1 MSIEQR
7 LRDAFA
13 QRASEVEPSPGAL
26 FEIQRRGQNKP
37 PLKPVLL
44 RPAFVLAGVAL
55 AALAATLLAVAIGR
69 QPDDAILVAPPTP
82 STESD
87 TPAQTTSPSTNSE
100 TSEPPPTDDTPT
112 TNLKESTPTEKTDTP
127 AETSAPE
134 ISTQTSQPPT
144 STRTPGQTVPEPP
157 EPPEP
162 PLPPESPPEITD
174 EGGSQVDAPVTT
186 TVPELPPCEGA
197 DFAESESTV
206 TLYFSCDSRIVSLER
221 QVQTPSLQAAVN
233 AYLAGPTPEEAE
245 VGFSSPGED
254 LTSLRAQVSQTDRLV
269 TVDFQSDF
277 DLATVNLDLLVE
289 HLNATLFKFSD
300 DLVLEYRIEESCADF
315 FALLS
320 SSCEMHTSDRAF
332 TSTLT
337 ASPIGANEI
346 PNVYRLATTEA
357 EALGALPENT
367 RLTNRRTSNDEGD
380 WAEVVTPDGMFGWVN
395 TQGLTAQPSEMTPE
409 LLAKLESLAREI
421 TSPPGLDAS
430 YLSDDGVVIS
440 WGADPEDTVVIPTED
455 ASSTF
460 WHLIRGDLGKP
471 RPSDLMSGSL
481 GSLLWIGGNDSLAS
495 ISFNAD
501 GGLGE
506 PNEQFKGL
514 YYVSI
519 YHPNVLEQTLPEP
532 ITGPVDSP
540 DPNEDDETGLNLPPP
555 IQLPEPKL
563 SHRARISVM
572 FDFLASGEPKIYGV
586 EAVWSSLQ

>member
-26 FEIQRRGQNKP
+26 FEIQRRGRNKP

-55 AALAATLLAVAIGR
+55 AALAATLLAVAVGR

-82 STESD
+82 STEAD
-87 TPAQTTSPSTNSE
+87 TPPQTSSPSPNSE

-112 TNLKESTPTEKTDTP
+112 TDLRENTPTEKVDTP
-127 AETSAPE
+127 TETSPPE
-134 ISTQTSQPPT
+134 ISTQTIQPPT
-144 STRTPGQTVPEPP
+144 STEAPGQTLP

-162 PLPPESPPEITD
+162 PLPPDSPPEQTD
-174 EGGSQVDAPVTT
+174 QGGSQATAPVTT

-197 DFAESESTV
+197 DLAESESTV

-233 AYLAGPTPEEAE
+233 AYLAGPTSEEAE
-245 VGFSSPGED
+245 AGFSSPGEE

-269 TVDFQSDF
+269 SVDFQSDF
-277 DLATVNLDLLVE
+277 DLATANLDLLVE
-289 HLNATLFKFSD
+289 QLNATLFKFSD
-300 DLVLEYRIEESCADF
+300 DLVLEYRIEESCAAF
-315 FALLS
+315 FALLDR
-320 SSCEMHTSDRAF
+320 SCEMHTSDRTF

-337 ASPIGANEI
+337 ASPIGSNEI
-346 PNVYRLATTEA
+346 PNVYRLATA
-357 EALGALPENT
+357 ESESRGALPENA
-367 RLTNRRTSNDEGD
+367 RLTNRRTSNDEGG
-380 WAEVVTPDGMFGWVN
+380 WAEVVTPGGMFGWVN
-395 TQGLTAQPSEMTPE
+395 TQGLTAQPLEMTPE
-409 LLAKLESLAREI
+409 LLANLESLARKI
-421 TSPPGLDAS
+421 TSPPGLDVS

-460 WHLIRGDLGKP
+460 WHLIRDDLGKP
-471 RPSDLMSGSL
+471 RPSDLMSGAL

-495 ISFNAD
+495 ISFNTD

-532 ITGPVDSP
+532 ITGPVGSP

-555 IQLPEPKL
+555 IQLPEPQL

-572 FDFLASGEPKIYGV
+572 FDFLASGEPEIYGV